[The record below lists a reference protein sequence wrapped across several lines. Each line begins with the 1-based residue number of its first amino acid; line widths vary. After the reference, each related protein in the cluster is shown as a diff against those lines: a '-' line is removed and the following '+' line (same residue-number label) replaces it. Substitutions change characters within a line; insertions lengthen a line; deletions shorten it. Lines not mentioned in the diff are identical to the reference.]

1 MNTTFVAKVEAV
13 VGPTLSS
20 HGFVLDDSYTGS
32 DEGGRELSIAYYRN
46 AECKLQIYQWARE
59 GETNCMIGLLDAP
72 NEFGLLSKTKRWQFL
87 TRFVRRPDLPLAELA
102 EQARLELESFADPLE
117 WVNDRIQRYYEVAL
131 AGMTAKYGNAS
142 DGTG

>member
-1 MNTTFVAKVEAV
+1 MASPFVDRVESF

-20 HGFVLDDSYTGS
+20 HGFVLDDRHTGS

-46 AECKLQIYQWARE
+46 TECKLQIYQWARE

-87 TRFVRRPDLPLAELA
+87 TRFARRPDPPLAELA
-102 EQARLELESFADPLE
+102 EQARLEFESFADPLE
-117 WVNDRIQRYYEVAL
+117 WVNDRIERYYEVAL
-131 AGMTAKYGNAS
+131 AGMKEKHGGGS
-142 DGTG
+142 E